1 MTESSIS
8 FCCFLRILATLSQDF
23 SNQKMKHMNYYEQL
37 KQLVHGIE
45 DDFVKFYEK
54 NNNAAGTR
62 IRKGMQD
69 LKVLAQE
76 IRTHVQDLKNKG
88 SEQG

>member
-1 MTESSIS
+1 M
-8 FCCFLRILATLSQDF
+8 
-23 SNQKMKHMNYYEQL
+23 NQYEKL
-37 KQLVHGIE
+37 KQLVLGIE

-54 NNNAAGTR
+54 ENNAAGTR

-76 IRTHVQDLKNKG
+76 IRTEVQDIKNK
-88 SEQG
+88 SSQ